1 VVNDTQEVTVRVGLK
16 NLAEFNKIGLNPQAK
31 SFYELYCAHESF
43 RQLVYN
49 GNARDTSHHTNG
61 KSAINERVV
70 ALNDERNTMCSVR
83 FDCSVDEIGLLSAT
97 LNVGIS

>member
-1 VVNDTQEVTVRVGLK
+1 MQSL
-16 NLAEFNKIGLNPQAK
+16 IK
-31 SFYELYCAHESF
+31 SDLTHERKF
-43 RQLVYN
+43 LPLHHTHGNYIQLVYN
-49 GNARDTSHHTNG
+49 GNVCNVSHHTNG